1 MLFDGVVYDEKL
13 LRRFYSGEELE
24 LVGAFS
30 EGVYFNGPRGIVL
43 IHDSQYGSLPFGI
56 AVRAFSGSGRELGQ
70 VPGSKA
76 DLSSEGL

>member
-30 EGVYFNGPRGIVL
+30 EGVYFNGPRGIVIIDVEAL
-43 IHDSQYGSLPFGI
+43 SASAL
-56 AVRAFSGSGRELGQ
+56 VRSPGGWNPGCESGLDGY
-70 VPGSKA
+70 
-76 DLSSEGL
+76 

>member
-30 EGVYFNGPRGIVL
+30 EGVYFNG
-43 IHDSQYGSLPFGI
+43 
-56 AVRAFSGSGRELGQ
+56 RAASYLYTIRSMARFPSGS
-70 VPGSKA
+70 P
-76 DLSSEGL
+76 

>member
-56 AVRAFSGSGRELGQ
+56 AV
-70 VPGSKA
+70 
-76 DLSSEGL
+76 

>member
-1 MLFDGVVYDEKL
+1 MLFDGVIYDEEL

-43 IHDSQYGSLPFGI
+43 IHDSQYGSL
-56 AVRAFSGSGRELGQ
+56 RDRRESFFRLGTGTW
-70 VPGSKA
+70 PYA
-76 DLSSEGL
+76 WE